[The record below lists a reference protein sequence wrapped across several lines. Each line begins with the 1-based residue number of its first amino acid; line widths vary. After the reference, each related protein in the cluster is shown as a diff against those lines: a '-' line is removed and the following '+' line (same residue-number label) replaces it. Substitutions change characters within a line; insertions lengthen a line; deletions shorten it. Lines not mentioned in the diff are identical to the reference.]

1 MSGHPSETAIFTRR
15 YVDCGERPRVAV
27 KDTLDM
33 AGEVTTGGS
42 RALQSA
48 RPALVDAE
56 VVAALRSAGCGI
68 VGRTNMHEL
77 AYGVTGL
84 NVWTGTPTNP
94 NYPRLIPGGS
104 SSGSAVAVA
113 AGLVDFAIGSDT
125 GGSIRIPATCCGI
138 VGLKPTFGR
147 VSRIGAVP
155 AYTTLDCVGPF
166 ARDVAMIE
174 TAMAIIAPDWQPGT
188 PRADRARLAY
198 VKTAT
203 DAAIDAMVRGK
214 GEEFFELEEAEFAD
228 FLAAADG
235 GLKVI
240 GRENW
245 DAFGHLIE
253 TGLVGRDVHDRLVMS
268 SKINDVQLAEA
279 EATRARFSAAVDSV
293 LERAEALLLP
303 ALPCPVPTLHEA
315 SDPAAAIPITTNG
328 RPFNLS
334 GHPAIAL
341 PIGEIDDR
349 PVSLQLV
356 GRKGG
361 DEALCALARTIPLFQ
376 KGLS

>member
-1 MSGHPSETAIFTRR
+1 MNGHPSETAVFTRR
-15 YVDCGERPRVAV
+15 YADRGERLRVAV

-48 RPALVDAE
+48 APATADAE
-56 VVAALRSAGCGI
+56 VVTALRRSGCEI

-77 AYGVTGL
+77 AYGVTGV
-84 NVWTGTPTNP
+84 NSWTGTPTNP

-113 AGLVDFAIGSDT
+113 AGFADFAIGSDT

-155 AYTTLDCVGPF
+155 ADTTLDCVGPF

-174 TAMAIIAPDWQPGT
+174 TAMAIIAADWQTCAPPAG
-188 PRADRARLAY
+188 RARLAY
-198 VKTAT
+198 VRTDT
-203 DAAIDAMVRGK
+203 DATIDALVRTK
-214 GEEFFELEEAEFAD
+214 GEELFDLEEVESPD
-228 FLAAADG
+228 FLAATDG

-240 GRENW
+240 ARETWN
-245 DAFGHLIE
+245 AFGHLIE

-268 SKINDVQLAEA
+268 AKITDAQLAEA
-279 EATRARFSAAVDSV
+279 EATRERFSAEVDAL
-293 LERAEALLLP
+293 LERVEALLLP
-303 ALPCPVPTLHEA
+303 TFPCSVPTLYEA
-315 SDPAAAIPITTNG
+315 ADPAAAIPITTNC

-341 PIGEIDDR
+341 PVGEIDGR
-349 PVSLQLV
+349 PVSSQLV
-356 GRKGG
+356 GRKGE

-376 KGLS
+376 KGSS